1 MAKQGKKISTKLEKK
16 IVADYAIE
24 GNASEVG
31 RMNNVSHITV
41 ANKLKGKDELLQTLS
56 AKKEQSLDGD
66 IIDYFNSRINEQK
79 KIIDKGIDNTYKHLE
94 QDNMSDSDTWKAIGI
109 LLDKALKQRELSNQT
124 KIVDTLKPDN
134 ITPILEMLKNKDDR

>member
-31 RMNNVSHITV
+31 RMNNVSHNTV
-41 ANKLKGKDELLQTLS
+41 ANKLKGKDELLQTL
-56 AKKEQSLDGD
+56 AIKKEQSLDGD

>member
-41 ANKLKGKDELLQTLS
+41 ANKLKGKDELLQTL
-56 AKKEQSLDGD
+56 AVKKEQSLDGD

>member
-41 ANKLKGKDELLQTLS
+41 ANKLKGKDELLQTLT